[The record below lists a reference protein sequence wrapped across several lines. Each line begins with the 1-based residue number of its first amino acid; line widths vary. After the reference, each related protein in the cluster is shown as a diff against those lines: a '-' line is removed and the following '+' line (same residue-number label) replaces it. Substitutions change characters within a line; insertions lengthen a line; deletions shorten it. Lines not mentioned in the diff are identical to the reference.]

1 MEAVM
6 THPRR
11 QPRAGWMAVALAAG
25 LLSQSGGAWALDVV
39 MSGFGTLGYAV
50 SDKPYPYQRFIDEG
64 GTFKRDTVLG
74 AQADI
79 KLSSQWSATGQVMV
93 APSMGNDTDWSLTT
107 SWAFLSWRPSNDW
120 LLRLG
125 KQRVPLYLNAE
136 NRAVGQ
142 TYDFARL
149 PVEMYSI
156 SPSTDLTG
164 LYVSRTW
171 APELGELTLDT
182 FAGGADL
189 KARAYARDRGAIF
202 LPVHTDVIGAALT
215 LRAEASTW
223 RASYHHT
230 TTRLIGGPGLPS
242 HYPYV
247 AGYGYYQVSTDMP
260 GPGVDYAPHIVN
272 DVVILGGD
280 IEVMPG
286 WRFVSELARNIQMR
300 TENGANT
307 AGGYV
312 AMLHKMDRF
321 TPYASYARLRS
332 MGVSVD
338 VVRRLDAS
346 VLPAYA
352 PGADAVNMS
361 QRIAAD
367 IVQVYDQDTLA
378 LGTSFALTPQSKLK
392 AEWARTRIGNRSAMV
407 DSPVG
412 GDVVR
417 RERINVLSLNYSFAY

>member
-1 MEAVM
+1 M

-11 QPRAGWMAVALAAG
+11 QPHSGCMAVVLAAG
-25 LLSQSGGAWALDVV
+25 LLTQGASAWAMDVV
-39 MSGFGTLGYAV
+39 MSGFGTLGYAI
-50 SDKPYPYQRFIDEG
+50 SDKSYHYQRFIDDG

-74 AQADI
+74 AQADV
-79 KLSSQWSATGQVMV
+79 KLAPQWSATGQVMV
-93 APSMGNDTDWSLTT
+93 APSLGNDDDWSLTT
-107 SWAFLSWRPSNDW
+107 AWAFLSWRPSNDW

-149 PVEMYSI
+149 PVEVYSI

-171 APELGELTLDT
+171 SPELGEVTLDT
-182 FAGGADL
+182 FAGGAGL
-189 KARAYARDRGAIF
+189 KARAYSRDAGAVF

-215 LRAEASTW
+215 LRMEASTW

-230 TTRLIGGPGLPS
+230 TTRLIGGQGLPS

-247 AGYGYYQVSTDMP
+247 AAAGYYQVDDRQF
-260 GPGVDYAPHIVN
+260 GPGVAYAPHIVN
-272 DVVILGGD
+272 DVIILSGD
-280 IEVMPG
+280 IEVLPR
-286 WRFVSELARNIQMR
+286 WRVVSELARNIQMR

-312 AMLHKMDRF
+312 AVLHKMGGF
-321 TPYASYARLRS
+321 TPYVSYARLRS
-332 MGVSVD
+332 MGASVD
-338 VVRRLDAS
+338 VVRQLDAS
-346 VLPAYA
+346 VLPNGVLSPEDTARL
-352 PGADAVNMS
+352 NMS
-361 QRIAAD
+361 QRFAAD
-367 IVQVYDQDTLA
+367 IVQVYDQDTFA

-407 DSPVG
+407 DSPMG